1 VAEIYATNV
10 VPTIFGQAALG
21 ELTPEEAVAE
31 LETQANDI
39 FNKWR
44 DRGLV
49 GCAE

>member
-1 VAEIYATNV
+1 
-10 VPTIFGQAALG
+10 
-21 ELTPEEAVAE
+21 VAE